1 MAYSLKKNSIINII
15 KLPLRNVTDNNQIKT
30 ERQNKFM
37 SCETKNKKRI
47 SPKLNTSYHELIN
60 QYSKSKDRYNSV
72 YLKRKKG
79 PNTFLEKIYIKY
91 QKVMEKY
98 FKDSQNKKGLRL
110 EGNKKYEKEPI
121 EKFINEIDS
130 YMEHIQNKLKENNLF
145 YLYPNDDNK
154 LSEKLRLTPIP
165 IRNRLLMNTNKE
177 KEDFSNAERSAV
189 LLRRVEYTHGLT
201 TREGKN
207 EFKKYLQKEREKI
220 FFILKEAILTIK
232 N

>member
-1 MAYSLKKNSIINII
+1 MAYSDQKNNIINII

-79 PNTFLEKIYIKY
+79 ANTFLEKIYIKY

-145 YLYPNDDNK
+145 YSKENQN
-154 LSEKLRLTPIP
+154 
-165 IRNRLLMNTNKE
+165 LLNE
-177 KEDFSNAERSAV
+177 KERSNA
-189 LLRRVEYTHGLT
+189 LHQTQL
-201 TREGKN
+201 KN
-207 EFKKYLQKEREKI
+207 
-220 FFILKEAILTIK
+220 LKEDYEMKIITLENQINFQK
-232 N
+232 NQLQ